1 MILHSAIENIGQL
14 NIW

>member
-1 MILHSAIENIGQL
+1 MILYSAIENIGQL